1 MDNVNS
7 ARINKKRWHKSR
19 RNQNNISAFEILR
32 LIASIKKTYLP
43 LAILEQILSASAI
56 YINIICGAKI
66 LDYITDAIAIPGNAE
81 GAEQEITRLALF
93 MVTLTF
99 FISFL
104 GCIINKYLIVLRR
117 EIDES
122 VLNRISVKCLVLDYQ
137 ILEKTGTLDFIEKAE
152 ASSRTNGGITSYCYN
167 ISRIIYH
174 IISIIYASVILAS
187 LFTSHV
193 NKDSVMEFTN
203 SSHTSPFVI
212 IITAAAIFIRF
223 LIHKKANQMRYDA
236 FEENITSNR
245 RYGAYFNFLY
255 NYKTGKQERIY
266 NMRDMILNGARQ
278 EAGNLIKLTKK
289 MVSKGLFLSAST
301 EVLMNLLLF
310 IFYIYTGGKTADGS
324 VSTGGIVLY
333 AGTLAALSNS
343 LSDISGI
350 FNELHIMGQY
360 IGNYISFLSLEN
372 EKYEGTIPVEKRLDN
387 DYELEFKNVSFH
399 YPDST
404 EMVLK
409 NITAKIKVGRK
420 MAIAGRN
427 GSGKSTFIKLLLR
440 LYDPSE
446 GEILLN
452 GVDIRK
458 YDYDE
463 YRQIFGVV
471 FQDFQLFSL
480 PIAQNVAASTQY
492 DRERVLH
499 VLGQAGMA
507 ERVQAMEKG
516 IETVI
521 YKQED
526 EGVEISGGEA
536 QKIAIARALYRNA
549 PVVIMDEPTA
559 ALDPASE
566 LEIYGRFDEMTSQK
580 TAIYIS
586 HRMSSCRFCENILV
600 FDNGNISEMGSH
612 EKLLAKGGLYKS
624 LWDAQAQYYST
635 AGK

>member
-1 MDNVNS
+1 MDNVNR

-19 RNQNNISAFEILR
+19 QNQNNISAFEILR

-212 IITAAAIFIRF
+212 IITAAA
-223 LIHKKANQMRYDA
+223 
-236 FEENITSNR
+236 SNR

-289 MVSKGLFLSAST
+289 MVSKELFLSAST

-399 YPDST
+399 YPDNT

-586 HRMSSCRFCENILV
+586 HSI
-600 FDNGNISEMGSH
+600 I
-612 EKLLAKGGLYKS
+612 
-624 LWDAQAQYYST
+624 AQQVNNM
-635 AGK
+635 